1 MSGPERIE
9 VHGHR
14 GARAL
19 FPENTL
25 PGFVHAIEA
34 GADFIEL
41 DVLATADDTLV
52 ACHDP
57 VLRRRIYSGPFG
69 TRVVRRMTLADLKR
83 WDCGTRRN
91 PLFRKQSPVPG
102 TRIPTLAE
110 VLDLA
115 SIDGFK
121 FNIEVK
127 TTPKRP
133 HLTPPP
139 ELYAELVIA
148 LVRERRLEGRVRV
161 QSFDFRV
168 LACVRALAP
177 EIPVAALC
185 GLRGR
190 DLVALAAVAG
200 VSIVAPYHR
209 AVTRRRVAEA
219 HKAGLRVI
227 PWTANRPR
235 DWDRLAR
242 AGVDGIITDDPAGL
256 LRHLGRLE
264 RGDSAKP

>member
-1 MSGPERIE
+1 MLAPERIE

-19 FPENTL
+19 LPENTL
-25 PGFVHAIEA
+25 AGYLYAIQA

-41 DVLATADDTLV
+41 DVLATADDALV

-69 TRVVRRMTLADLKR
+69 TRVVRRMTLAQLKE
-83 WDCGTRRN
+83 WECGARRN
-91 PLFRKQSPVPG
+91 PLFRRQSTGPG
-102 TRIPTLAE
+102 ARIPALTE

-115 SIDGFK
+115 SRDGFS

-127 TTPKRP
+127 TVPKRP
-133 HLTPPP
+133 HLTPSPTR
-139 ELYAELVIA
+139 YAELLVA
-148 LVRERRLEGRVRV
+148 LVRERGLENRVLV

-177 EIPVAALC
+177 EIPASVLC
-185 GLRGR
+185 GFRAR
-190 DLVALAAVAG
+190 EFVALAAAAG
-200 VSIVAPYHR
+200 VSTVAPYHR
-209 AVTRRRVAEA
+209 AVNSRRVSDA
-219 HKAGLRVI
+219 HDAGIRVI
-227 PWTANRPR
+227 AWTANRPR
-235 DWDRLAR
+235 DWERLIR

-256 LRHLGRLE
+256 LCHLGR
-264 RGDSAKP
+264 R

>member
-1 MSGPERIE
+1 MSALKRIE

-14 GARAL
+14 GARAC

-25 PGFVHAIEA
+25 AGYLHAIEA

-69 TRVVRRMTLADLKR
+69 TRVVRRMTLAQLKE
-83 WDCGTRRN
+83 WDCGARRN
-91 PLFRKQSPVPG
+91 PLFRRQSTVPG
-102 TRIPTLAE
+102 SRIPALAE
-110 VLDLA
+110 VFELA
-115 SIDGFK
+115 SRNGFN

-127 TTPKRP
+127 SSPKRP
-133 HLTPPP
+133 HLTPSP
-139 ELYAELVIA
+139 ERYAELLVA
-148 LVRERRLEGRVRV
+148 LLRERGLERRVLV

-177 EIPVAALC
+177 HIPTSALC
-185 GLRGR
+185 GLRVR
-190 DLVALAAVAG
+190 DFVALAAVAG
-200 VSIVAPYHR
+200 VSTVAPYHR
-209 AVTRRRVAEA
+209 AVNSRRMAEA
-219 HKAGLRVI
+219 HDAGIRVI
-227 PWTANRPR
+227 AWTANRPR
-235 DWDRLAR
+235 DWDRLIR

-256 LRHLGRLE
+256 MCHLGRH
-264 RGDSAKP
+264 